1 MAKKAENIEEEKPRK
16 AASKKLDE
24 PTDNRGSASYS
35 AKDIQVLEGLEPVRK
50 RPGMYI
56 GSTGEQG
63 LHHLIW
69 EVFDNSLDEA
79 MAGYAKSITVELLK
93 DGTVTVADDG
103 RGIPVDIHPK
113 TKKSALET
121 AATTLHA
128 GGKFDG
134 DSYKVSGGLHGVGL
148 SVVNALSTW
157 MKIEVCKEG
166 TMYAQE
172 YKIGKPQY
180 DVKKVGKCTA
190 NGTKVSFRP
199 DGSIFS
205 VLEFDRKEIVS
216 HLRRQAFLTKG
227 IRIEIIDDREDLPF
241 YYSFYFEGGLI
252 SFVRYANRN
261 HNPVHKE
268 TFYAHK
274 SYEGIEVES
283 AFIYN
288 DDPDA
293 RELSF
298 ANNVYTPD
306 GGMHVTGFRTALT
319 RALNEFARSINALK
333 GTEENLTGDDVREG
347 ITAIIS
353 VKLRDPQFEGQTKA
367 RLGTPAARGAVESVL
382 SEALKEYFEKYSGDG
397 KAIIEK
403 CILAQKARKAAKAA
417 KDTVLR
423 KGMLEGMTL
432 PGKLADCS
440 SRKAADSELY
450 IVEGDSAG
458 GCFFGKTE
466 VALIDGRNISFEEL
480 VEEDKQ
486 GKQNYCYTIK
496 DDGHIGIAPI
506 LHPRITKTNA
516 SVVKV
521 ILDTDTELICT
532 PGHLFR
538 LVDGSYIPAVELTSD
553 HSIAPL
559 YRELSKREGRST
571 LEGYEMVFD
580 PMSKRWIYTHVLA
593 DMYNLRNEVYGASA
607 GKYRHHKD
615 FNKLNNN
622 PENIQRLP
630 REQHMQVHCDH
641 LEHTLHRPD
650 IKIKST
656 EAKRTKEFR
665 ELARNKSLEKSGLF
679 RANAKKQWESEA
691 YKAFMTAKFLEF
703 YYSNDG
709 YRKKNNERLNAVQ
722 REYWSNEENRS
733 KQAERVKNHFESHP
747 ERKVLLSEMA
757 KAQWQDSVLLDWRKS
772 KTSEQWTTDFRQKR
786 KESYGKMYLEK
797 ALRTL
802 HGIYKT
808 KHTVDK
814 DSYNAIRKETNDKS
828 LIKYETICQRFFSGD
843 ERKLEDAVMHYNHR
857 IKAVVP
863 MEETFDVYDIEV
875 PETHNFALA
884 AGIFVHNSAKQGR
897 DRRFQAILPLK
908 GKILNVERARL
919 DKMLVNNEIKSLVI
933 ALGTAI
939 SDSFDIEKLRY
950 HKVVIMTDADTDGA
964 HIRTLL
970 LTLFYRFFRPVIDGG
985 FLYIAQPPLF
995 RLQLGKDVRYVYT
1008 PEQKDKAVAEMTAG
1022 KKAESNVN
1030 VQRYKGLGE
1039 MNPDQLWE
1047 TTMNPEFRTLLQ
1059 VEIDDAEEAD
1069 RLFEILMGDEVAPRK
1084 QFIQS
1089 NATLVKNLDIT

>member
-1 MAKKAENIEEEKPRK
+1 MAKKAENIKEDKPQK
-16 AASKKLDE
+16 PAAKKPIQQVQGKSNE

-56 GSTGEQG
+56 GSTGTQG
-63 LHHLIW
+63 FHHLIW

-79 MAGYAKSITVELLK
+79 MAGYAKSIKVELGK
-93 DGTVTVADDG
+93 DGSVTVADDG

-166 TMYAQE
+166 TMYVQE

-180 DVKKVGKCTA
+180 DVKKAGKCAA
-190 NGTKVSFRP
+190 NGTTVTFKP
-199 DGSIFS
+199 DDTIFS
-205 VLEFDRKEIVS
+205 EREFDRKEIIN
-216 HLRRQAFLTKG
+216 HLRRQAFLTRG
-227 IRIEIIDDREDLPF
+227 VRIEIIDDREDLPF

-261 HNPVHKE
+261 HTPVHKE
-268 TFYAHK
+268 IFYVHK
-274 SYEGIEVES
+274 SYENIEVET

-298 ANNVYTPD
+298 ANNVYTSD

-319 RALNEFARSINALK
+319 RALNEFARNINALK
-333 GTEENLTGDDVREG
+333 GSEDNLTGDDVREG

-353 VKLRDPQFEGQTKA
+353 VKLREPQFEGQTKA

-458 GCFFGKTE
+458 G
-466 VALIDGRNISFEEL
+466 
-480 VEEDKQ
+480 
-486 GKQNYCYTIK
+486 
-496 DDGHIGIAPI
+496 
-506 LHPRITKTNA
+506 
-516 SVVKV
+516 
-521 ILDTDTELICT
+521 
-532 PGHLFR
+532 
-538 LVDGSYIPAVELTSD
+538 
-553 HSIAPL
+553 
-559 YRELSKREGRST
+559 
-571 LEGYEMVFD
+571 
-580 PMSKRWIYTHVLA
+580 
-593 DMYNLRNEVYGASA
+593 
-607 GKYRHHKD
+607 
-615 FNKLNNN
+615 
-622 PENIQRLP
+622 
-630 REQHMQVHCDH
+630 
-641 LEHTLHRPD
+641 
-650 IKIKST
+650 
-656 EAKRTKEFR
+656 
-665 ELARNKSLEKSGLF
+665 
-679 RANAKKQWESEA
+679 
-691 YKAFMTAKFLEF
+691 
-703 YYSNDG
+703 
-709 YRKKNNERLNAVQ
+709 
-722 REYWSNEENRS
+722 
-733 KQAERVKNHFESHP
+733 
-747 ERKVLLSEMA
+747 
-757 KAQWQDSVLLDWRKS
+757 
-772 KTSEQWTTDFRQKR
+772 
-786 KESYGKMYLEK
+786 
-797 ALRTL
+797 
-802 HGIYKT
+802 
-808 KHTVDK
+808 
-814 DSYNAIRKETNDKS
+814 
-828 LIKYETICQRFFSGD
+828 
-843 ERKLEDAVMHYNHR
+843 
-857 IKAVVP
+857 
-863 MEETFDVYDIEV
+863 
-875 PETHNFALA
+875 
-884 AGIFVHNSAKQGR
+884 SAKQGR

-970 LTLFYRFFRPVIDGG
+970 LTLFYRFFRPVIEGG

-1008 PEQKDKAVAEMTAG
+1008 PEQKDKAVVEMTAG
-1022 KKAESNVN
+1022 KKAESSVN

-1039 MNPDQLWE
+1039 MNPEQLWD

-1059 VEIDDAEEAD
+1059 VEVDDAQEAD

-1089 NATLVKNLDIT
+1089 NATLVRNLDIT